1 MSHVIGVFKPST
13 LVSTYVLI
21 RSSEAVISFLTS
33 SLTIKRIL
41 SRSAS
46 VNSLKAGNEMTQN
59 KIERSKIVFM
69 GNLHVITH
77 LTLARWVA
85 DPYREIELARLPT

>member
-21 RSSEAVISFLTS
+21 RFSEAVISLLTS

-46 VNSLKAGNEMTQN
+46 VNSLKVGNEMTQN
-59 KIERSKIVFM
+59 RIERNKIVLM
-69 GNLHVITH
+69 GNFHVITH

-85 DPYREIELARLPT
+85 DPYQEIGLARLPT